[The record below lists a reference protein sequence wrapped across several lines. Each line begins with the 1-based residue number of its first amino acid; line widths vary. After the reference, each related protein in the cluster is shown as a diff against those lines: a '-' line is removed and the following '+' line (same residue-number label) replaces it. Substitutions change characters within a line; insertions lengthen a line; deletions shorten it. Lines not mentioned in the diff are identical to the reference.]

1 MFARRGTRG
10 TIAALLVSALVAGG
24 AFLGGSAA
32 SAEELP
38 AAPAASDAEPSAP
51 APAQE
56 APAPAPAEEAPAPVA
71 ETPAPAEAPADAPAE
86 SAPTAPQ
93 AAEAPAVEVA
103 ETSAQ
108 AATITSEVTGASET
122 GLTVSV
128 RLDGVTIPAGKFGAY
143 LGVIERDRVGEYG
156 ADAGAGM
163 VEVYFR
169 SDDFVNGSV
178 AREVTVPKNKVDSA
192 GKTIRSLDR
201 SKEYVLVSWF
211 AHGFLTDE
219 VKVGQQDLAVS
230 PAQWDLVFPPAV
242 PEPAVPAV
250 SVSKTV
256 GVDPEGEMITVTGS
270 GFVPNPPATDGTRM
284 PLKGQFGGAYV
295 QFGYYDGASWKGGST
310 SNPELTRW
318 AVSQENVAALGAAA
332 IPVVNGGFVAE
343 LKPVP
348 VAGAPEG
355 AVYGIRTYGGSGS
368 TYAPFSTFTEIE
380 FAEPAPTPAV
390 SVAVKSASETGLVV
404 TADVSGLDRESL
416 PNGVHVG
423 VLPASVNPEA
433 AIASDFLA
441 TGTMTKTNMPESGAF
456 TLDVS
461 VPVAKLTKG
470 QELQVLV
477 WKRHTNPAADTNL
490 ADSALVVSSAQ
501 WDQVFPP
508 TEPATPSVA
517 VSKTAGVD
525 PGGETITVIGS
536 GFTPNPPATDG
547 TRMPLKGKFGGAY
560 VQFGYYDGA
569 TWKGGSTSSPELTRW
584 AVSPEDVAA
593 LGAAA
598 IPVVDGAFEA
608 ELKPVPVAGAPEGAV
623 YGIRTYGGSGSTYAP
638 FSTFTAI
645 TFAEPEP
652 AGAQLNVSKSSG
664 LDPEGEEITVTGS
677 GYEINPSG
685 VYVQIGWIIEGEW
698 TPVSD
703 ADTRSS
709 KRASAYSSWIGSG
722 FPGQPGWTKAD
733 DGTGSFSWTVTVDKA
748 ALDAKKLE
756 GGTLAV
762 FTLGAHGNWVQPA
775 NEWFVPISFT
785 QKAAA
790 VSGTVIAA
798 DSTGLDVRVAG
809 ADLLDAQVE
818 DGLTVAIVEK
828 GKSISG
834 DADAVRYVFLPK
846 GAVVAGKFETELK
859 AAPSKLDRDKQYE
872 VLAFGGADWSR
883 IADRK
888 IASSTIQ
895 VSAQNWEAVF
905 GQVKPSVNAVA
916 SVSASGL
923 EVKVTA
929 KNLPTDGEVYGAL
942 IERGTENGLS
952 MDGGYAAFALPF
964 PVVKNGAST
973 FTLLAT
979 KDKLDPK
986 KQYEVIIWRQHSTP
1000 DASTIYTRGDVS
1012 ITQEQWNKLA
1022 GTTAPDKPTPPAPA
1036 PPVADA
1042 SGKRAGSLSWGVS
1055 SAFASYVTGRIAKG
1069 SVSAQ
1074 GVCGAYVF
1082 GQSSS
1087 WDSYAQTGIVS
1098 YSGVVSYRGHGG
1110 LLSETF
1116 SNPVINTRAGTI
1128 SAGGHTFGLS
1138 LGAPVTN
1145 ADGSVTWSGVPVAGG
1160 ISGGGNGGGGTL
1172 GMDSLSFTVGAA
1184 GAVNC
1189 GGSSVTSAFAPQNRK
1204 AASKPPSTSGITVLT
1219 DAEDLVPGGEIEI
1232 EASGF
1237 EPDERDILVVMYS
1250 DPIVLDEHAGANKSG
1265 IVRWIG
1271 TIPEDIEPGEHTI
1284 TLQGSIDVGQV
1295 ITVLDKK
1302 KAAEADKASKKI
1314 SGDTAR
1320 IDATQAMSAGLGDT
1334 GAPLWVWWSAAIAL
1348 LLIAGATSGLVI
1360 AQRRKASGE

>member
-38 AAPAASDAEPSAP
+38 AAPAASDAEPTAP

-93 AAEAPAVEVA
+93 AAEAPAVEVT

-156 ADAGAGM
+156 TDSGAGM

-169 SDDFVNGSV
+169 PGDFVNGSVTREITVPKDKLDSSGNTIRSLDRSKEYVLVSWFAHGFLTDEVKIGQQDLAVSSAQWDLVFPPAVPVASVAGEVTGASETGLTVSVRLDGVTIPAGKFGAYLGVIEKDRVGEYGSDAGAGMVEAYLRPSDFVNGSV
-178 AREVTVPKNKVDSA
+178 AREITVPREKLDRTSGAV
-192 GKTIRSLDR
+192 IRSLDPT
-201 SKEYVLVSWF
+201 KEYVLVSWF

-230 PAQWDLVFPPAV
+230 SAQWDLVFPPA
-242 PEPAVPAV
+242 
-250 SVSKTV
+250 T
-256 GVDPEGEMITVTGS
+256 
-270 GFVPNPPATDGTRM
+270 
-284 PLKGQFGGAYV
+284 
-295 QFGYYDGASWKGGST
+295 
-310 SNPELTRW
+310 
-318 AVSQENVAALGAAA
+318 
-332 IPVVNGGFVAE
+332 
-343 LKPVP
+343 
-348 VAGAPEG
+348 
-355 AVYGIRTYGGSGS
+355 
-368 TYAPFSTFTEIE
+368 
-380 FAEPAPTPAV
+380 PTPAV

-456 TLDVS
+456 TLDVF

-775 NEWFVPISFT
+775 NERFVPISFT

-859 AAPSKLDRDKQYE
+859 AAPSKLDRNKQYE

-1204 AASKPPSTSGITVLT
+1204 AASKPPTTSGITVLT